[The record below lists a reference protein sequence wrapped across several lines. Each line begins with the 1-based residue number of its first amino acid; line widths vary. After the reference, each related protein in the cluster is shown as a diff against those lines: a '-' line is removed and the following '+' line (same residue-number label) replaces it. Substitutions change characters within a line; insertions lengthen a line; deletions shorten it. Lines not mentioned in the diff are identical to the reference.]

1 MKIIVLVLT
10 LSFFPLFNSKA
21 HSIPICSLD
30 QDIKSLLLVRIFKY
44 LYNNTNQDFDEEGK
58 TPSKSCPVFIFP
70 KEAASSSD
78 YRGLVKGRQRFF
90 CQLSLEN
97 KNYLIRL
104 CREPNLKWQK
114 IECDSDIWG
123 TIYPLVDRDQCF
135 KAKDQRMLIFS
146 DSNPFY
152 LRDHWSSI
160 VKDLSLEFKIQPMG
174 LVLYNKGLELVY
186 F

>member
-1 MKIIVLVLT
+1 M
-10 LSFFPLFNSKA
+10 A
-21 HSIPICSLD
+21 
-30 QDIKSLLLVRIFKY
+30 RIFKY

-58 TPSKSCPVFIFP
+58 TPNRSCPVFIFP
-70 KEAASSSD
+70 KEAIKSSD
-78 YRGLVKGRQRFF
+78 YKVLEAREQRYF

-97 KNYLIRL
+97 KDYLIRL
-104 CREPNLKWQK
+104 CLGPKLKWQK
-114 IECDSDIWG
+114 IECDSRIWG
-123 TIYPLVDRDQCF
+123 DFYPLVDRDLCF

-146 DSNPFY
+146 NSNPFY

-174 LVLYNKGLELVY
+174 LVLYNKKLELVY